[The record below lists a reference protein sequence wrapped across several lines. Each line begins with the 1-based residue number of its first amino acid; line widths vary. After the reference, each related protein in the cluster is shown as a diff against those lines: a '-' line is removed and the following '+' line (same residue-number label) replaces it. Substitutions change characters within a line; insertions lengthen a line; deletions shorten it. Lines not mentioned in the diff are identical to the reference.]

1 MSLLAVS
8 LDDVISKSTVSAW
21 DVALAIA
28 TLVIAWIAGRYA
40 DRGVMW
46 LASRLDGV
54 NDDLRQLAGRVA
66 KYSCWL
72 LGAGIA
78 LTFLGAEIQPLLAA
92 ALIVAV
98 VAILAI
104 RGVTD
109 NFAAGVVIQSRRPVH
124 IGDEI
129 EVLDQ
134 TGIVREMNSRAVVI
148 ETFDGRMVHLPNSK
162 VLDEPL
168 ANHTLVGARR
178 AEVEVRVEHTG
189 PVTDLLDTL
198 REAAA
203 AAEGVVPDRAVTAT
217 LVGTD
222 PERVRVIV
230 RYWHRPMTSYAST
243 TAVVEAL
250 ASVLA
255 DRSLAAAVSSPVPPP
270 MPAPPPTV

>member
-1 MSLLAVS
+1 MPLLAVS

-21 DVALAIA
+21 DVALAVA

-40 DRGVMW
+40 GRGVMR
-46 LASRLDGV
+46 LASRLGGV

-168 ANHTLVGARR
+168 ANHTLLGARR
-178 AEVEVRVEHTG
+178 ADVEVRVERTDSVTG
-189 PVTDLLDTL
+189 ILDAL
-198 REAAA
+198 RAAA
-203 AAEGVVPDRAVTAT
+203 TAADGVLVDRGVTVT

-222 PERVRVIV
+222 PQQLRVIV
-230 RYWHRPMTSYAST
+230 RYWHHPMTSFTTT
-243 TAVVEAL
+243 TAVVDSL

-255 DRSLAAAVSSPVPPP
+255 DRSLTAAVTSPVPPL

>member
-40 DRGVMW
+40 GRGVMR

-124 IGDEI
+124 IGDEM

-230 RYWHRPMTSYAST
+230 RYWHRPMTSYAAT

>member
-40 DRGVMW
+40 GRGVMR

-78 LTFLGAEIQPLLAA
+78 LTFLGAENQPLLAA

-230 RYWHRPMTSYAST
+230 RYWHRPMTSYAAT